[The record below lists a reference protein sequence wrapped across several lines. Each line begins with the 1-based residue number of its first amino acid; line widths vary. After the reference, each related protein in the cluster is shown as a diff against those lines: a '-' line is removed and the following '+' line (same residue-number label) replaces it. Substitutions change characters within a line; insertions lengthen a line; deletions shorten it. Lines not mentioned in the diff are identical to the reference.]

1 MASHTA
7 SQGASQGANSL
18 GSHATTHPTK
28 EALIE
33 TVVVLLEGTP
43 LDQITSEQVLAISG
57 ISRGSLY
64 HHFEDFSELL
74 ELAQVR
80 RFSEYVDNAV
90 EALSTVLE
98 SCVTREDLIVRLI
111 EVTKYFQ
118 AQDLAQARLE
128 RLTAISK
135 VPNNP
140 RMARY
145 LGFEQNRL
153 SEAIAD
159 LYQDV
164 ITKGWGNR
172 NVQPRTASVIMQ
184 ALTVGRAID
193 DFTPDHVDQ
202 ENWIKTISMI
212 IEDVLFPGI

>member
-1 MASHTA
+1 MASHTTPQ
-7 SQGASQGANSL
+7 SANSL
-18 GSHATTHPTK
+18 GFHATTHPTK

-90 EALSTVLE
+90 EVLSTVLE

-140 RMARY
+140 RMAIS

-153 SEAIAD
+153 SEALAD

-172 NVQPRTASVIMQ
+172 NIQPRTASVIIQ
-184 ALTVGRAID
+184 ALTVGRAVD
-193 DFTPDHVDQ
+193 DFTPDKVDQ